1 MELTPLVVVV
11 PTHGRPGLL
20 RRTLGS
26 LADCNIPESCQEL
39 VVVENGLRDGAHALV
54 KELPDRLNARYMHRE
69 CGNKSYALNEALKT
83 IEDSLVV
90 FFDDDVEVSSDTLI
104 AYWEAAS
111 TRGGV
116 GNCFFG
122 GPFSVI
128 HDTPP
133 PEWTR
138 PHLPRSAHGWDPGD
152 GGGDR
157 DQLFLGFNWAAYK
170 ADLLE
175 VGGFNVNYGPGA
187 PTKSVGQESQM
198 QKRLMDSGLRKVY
211 VPNASVKHNVSATDY
226 DLWWLLKRKYRE
238 GIEVGLGEPK
248 GSLTLGGVPGWIY
261 RCEDALLKSAYH
273 FAKGERRDGIEALL
287 RIAKHTGIIKGYY
300 RIGAVNDV
308 G

>member
-1 MELTPLVVVV
+1 MSAPVTVLI
-11 PTHGRPGLL
+11 PTHGRPRLL
-20 RRTLGS
+20 ERTL
-26 LADCNIPESCQEL
+26 ESVVQCTLPDRYEEL
-39 VVVENGLRDGAHALV
+39 VVIENDSRAGAEELVED
-54 KELPDRLNARYMHRE
+54 LPERLNARYMHRAY
-69 CGNKSYALNEALKT
+69 GNKSLALNEALET
-83 IEDSLVV
+83 IGDGLVV
-90 FFDDDVEVSSDTLI
+90 FFDDDVEVNSDTLI

-111 TRGGV
+111 TKVGV

-122 GPFSVI
+122 GPFSAI

-133 PEWTR
+133 PEWMR
-138 PHLPRSAHGWDPGD
+138 PLLPRSARGWDPGD

-157 DQLFLGFNWAAYK
+157 DQLFLGFNWAAYRT
-170 ADLLE
+170 DLLE

-211 VPNASVKHNVSATDY
+211 VPNASVKHNVSATDH